1 MKQSEN
7 NRISVP
13 FKNII
18 RISGI
23 LTASFFLLFG
33 FGNLIN
39 PTVPENY
46 LDQNT
51 WICIM
56 VIIAVVVA
64 AFTVYRPFLGGL
76 LLCLSA
82 LGLSFV
88 FNGFSHNPLAPLVM
102 LLELLNIRA
111 GYLFRRKLPEDNL
124 GST

>member
-7 NRISVP
+7 KLISVP
-13 FKNII
+13 FRIII

-23 LTASFFLLFG
+23 LTASFLLLFG
-33 FGNLIN
+33 IANLIN

-51 WICIM
+51 RICIM
-56 VIIAVVVA
+56 MVIAGVVT
-64 AFTVYRPFLGGL
+64 AFTVYRPFFGGQ

-88 FNGFSHNPLAPLVM
+88 FNGFFHNPLAPVVM
-102 LLELLNIRA
+102 LLGLLNIIS
-111 GYLFRRKLPEDNL
+111 GYLFRRKLPEDNP